1 MNVCGFRYYLIT
13 ARKYLKYM
21 TRLLPET
28 ILTDLRRGRR
38 EPTVEIGYRL
48 ERWRDYDWADLTAEE
63 RPP

>member
-28 ILTDLRRGRR
+28 ILTDLRRGGR

-48 ERWRDYDWADLTAEE
+48 QGFGFGFHGTDESGQL
-63 RPP
+63 